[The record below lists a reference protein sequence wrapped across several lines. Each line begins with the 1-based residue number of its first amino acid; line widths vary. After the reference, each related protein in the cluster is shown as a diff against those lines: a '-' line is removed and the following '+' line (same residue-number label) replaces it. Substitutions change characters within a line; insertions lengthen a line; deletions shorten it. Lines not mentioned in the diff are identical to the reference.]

1 MRAALALVLVA
12 ACTSSA
18 PSKQDASKLYSAT
31 SQELTSAQAKAVAS
45 ATSINIDYTSPCDSE
60 GSYHVTGVD
69 DTTAGTYSLHV
80 VFDNCVNLQ
89 RVALDGDVQFAATT
103 TSGTLTG
110 SIGFSD
116 RTTSAMC
123 DLDLQFA
130 LTGGSTIYAG
140 TVCGYDIGTF

>member
-1 MRAALALVLVA
+1 MRAALALVALA

-18 PSKQDASKLYSAT
+18 PSKGDASKLYSAT
-31 SQELTSAQAKAVAS
+31 SQAMTTAQAKAVAS
-45 ATSINIDYTSPCDSE
+45 TTGINIDYTGPCDAE
-60 GSYHVTGVD
+60 GSYHVHGVQ
-69 DTTAGTYSLHV
+69 DTTAGT
-80 VFDNCVNLQ
+80 FDLQVDFANCVSTT
-89 RVALDGDVQFAATT
+89 RVALDGGIHYAASP

-110 SIGFSD
+110 SMSFSD

-130 LTGGSTIYAG
+130 LSGGAAIYAG

>member
-31 SQELTSAQAKAVAS
+31 SQAITAAQAKATAS
-45 ATSINIDYTSPCDSE
+45 TTGINIDYTGPCDSE

-69 DTTAGTYSLHV
+69 DTTAGTFSLHV
-80 VFDNCVNLQ
+80 VFDNCVDLQ
-89 RVALDGDVQFAATT
+89 RVALAGDVQFDAST
-103 TSGTLTG
+103 TSGTLSG

-123 DLDLQFA
+123 DLDLRFA
-130 LTGGSTIYAG
+130 LSGGASTYAG